1 MDRDKKNTTR
11 IRQPVH
17 ASGCIFIIALDW
29 LWFLVELTGQFFSR
43 GFWVSAAMVAAVFV
57 TGFVPVMLI
66 QRLMSHDQ
74 WGRSLLKGALMG
86 IALCIPYPVVGTFVG
101 VILLAT
107 LRFSWKT
114 QSEEPDQEAT

>member
-1 MDRDKKNTTR
+1 MDKGKKKTNR
-11 IRQPVH
+11 IRQPIH

-29 LWFLVELTGQFFSR
+29 LWFLVELAEPFFSR
-43 GFWVSAAMVAAVFV
+43 GFWASVAILAAIFV

-66 QRLMSHDQ
+66 QRLMAQDE
-74 WGRSLLKGALMG
+74 WGKSFIKGALMG

-107 LRFSWKT
+107 VRFSLKI
-114 QSEEPDQEAT
+114 QNGEPDE

>member
-1 MDRDKKNTTR
+1 MDKGKKETKR

-17 ASGCIFIIALDW
+17 PAGCILIIALDW
-29 LWFLVELTGQFFSR
+29 LWFLVELAGPFASR
-43 GFWVSAAMVAAVFV
+43 GFLVSAAIVAAVFV

-66 QRLMSHDQ
+66 QRFMTQDE
-74 WGRSLLKGALMG
+74 WGRSFVKGALMG

-107 LRFSWKT
+107 VRFSLKI
-114 QSEEPDQEAT
+114 QNGEPDQEAT

>member
-1 MDRDKKNTTR
+1 MDKGKKKSNR

-29 LWFLVELTGQFFSR
+29 LWFLVELAGPFTSR
-43 GFWVSAAMVAAVFV
+43 GFWASTAIVAAVFV

-66 QRLMSHDQ
+66 QRLMTHDE
-74 WGRSLLKGALMG
+74 WGRSFVKGALMG

-107 LRFSWKT
+107 VRFSWKK
-114 QSEEPDQEAT
+114 QSEEPDQEAS